1 MKGFTDH
8 YQIVDYVYQEKYNSR
23 IQRLI
28 KSAKLRFP
36 QADMHDTYYDGRE
49 LNKSLLK
56 DLFRCKYI
64 GCH

>member
-36 QADMHDTYYDGRE
+36 QADMHDTYYDGWG
-49 LNKSLLK
+49 LN
-56 DLFRCKYI
+56 
-64 GCH
+64 